1 MPHVVK
7 VVNYST
13 TCVSSVGQRAALA
26 AIQGDQSP
34 FQEMKRAF
42 ARRVELVWRR
52 IQAMDS
58 LKAHR
63 PAGSFYV
70 FVDVRKVCPDSAAFA
85 TALLDQ
91 ERVVV
96 IPGVAF
102 GQSGEGFVRIAC
114 TLDESILNQAMD
126 RLERFIVQRSPRLR

>member
-1 MPHVVK
+1 MRHVVK

-26 AIQGDQSP
+26 AIQGDQAP
-34 FQEMKRAF
+34 FEHMRSAF
-42 ARRVELVWRR
+42 SSRVELVWSR
-52 IQAMDS
+52 IQGMQG

-63 PAGSFYV
+63 PSGAFYV
-70 FVDVRKVCPDSAAFA
+70 FVDIREVCSDSTAFA
-85 TALLDQ
+85 TDLLEK

-114 TLDESILNQAMD
+114 TLDEPLLNEGMD
-126 RLERFIVQRSPRLR
+126 RLERFVSQPGRWPG